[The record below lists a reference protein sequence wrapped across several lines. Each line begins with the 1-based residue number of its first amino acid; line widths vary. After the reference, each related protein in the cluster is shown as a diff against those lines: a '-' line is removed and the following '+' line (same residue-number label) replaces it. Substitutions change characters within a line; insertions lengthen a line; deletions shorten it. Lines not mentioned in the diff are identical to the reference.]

1 MKQNFNQHL
10 DLFNLMTNTKNNLDK
25 NKNQNRGE
33 EEEEE
38 KPNSTN

>member
-33 EEEEE
+33 EE